1 MLSSE
6 APIGTLVAS
15 AARTAD
21 NYSEEMLNDGKYRG
35 LLLTF
40 NVTVNAGAAASVT
53 PTMQYKDPVSGAWIT
68 YQAFTAIAAVACTH
82 ALIYPM
88 GLAAASWDIKPWTQE
103 FAGPLPLL
111 WRLFMD
117 HADANP
123 ATYSVGFQ
131 YLP

>member
-1 MLSSE
+1 MLSKE
-6 APIGTLVAS
+6 APIGTLIGS
-15 AARTAD
+15 AARIAD

-40 NVTVNAGAAASVT
+40 SVTVNAGAAASVT
-53 PTMQYKDPVSGAWIT
+53 PTLEFLDPVSRTWIT
-68 YQAFTAIAAVACTH
+68 YQAFTAIAAVAVTH
-82 ALIYPM
+82 ALVYPM

-103 FAGPLPLL
+103 FAAPLPLA
-111 WRLFMD
+111 WRLLMN

-123 ATYSVGFQ
+123 ITYSVGFQ